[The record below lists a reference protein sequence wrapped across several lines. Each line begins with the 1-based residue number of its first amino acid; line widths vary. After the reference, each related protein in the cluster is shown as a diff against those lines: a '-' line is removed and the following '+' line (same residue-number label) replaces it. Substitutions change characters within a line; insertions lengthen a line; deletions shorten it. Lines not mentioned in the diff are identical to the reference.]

1 MPVQTRFIRRKLRLC
16 FLLFLLVFGCCTAAA
31 VTASAT
37 EAKKETTSA
46 KKKKGWYKVT
56 KKSGKVYYYYISS
69 TGKRVKGWLKLGT
82 RVYYLTPKKGYR
94 VTGTRTID
102 GKRYYFSDKGVR
114 KTGWQTIGGHRYY
127 FSKKTGY
134 ALTGLKKMGKYRYC
148 FSDKGVLL
156 YGWQKVKGK
165 YYYADASGH
174 LVKGLQVIDG
184 ETYYFGTTTGAMKT
198 GTHKI
203 SGTKYYFNTNGTM
216 LRSGYTPSG
225 DYAYTDGKFLH
236 KSTLKKL
243 LKTAL
248 GPVGTT
254 LYVWGGGWGLN
265 DSSSGEDAVTMGV
278 SPQWKSF
285 FAQYGSGYD
294 YTQTRYQT
302 RDGLDCSGYVGWT
315 LYNTFNTSSGN
326 AGFVMLAENMASTY
340 ASYGWGEYTS
350 AGSFSDYRAGDIMS
364 LASGHVYIT
373 VGQCSD
379 GSVVLL
385 HSSPPGVMITG
396 TYTPSGSKISEA
408 NALSV
413 KYMKKY
419 YPEFYN
425 KFSSKLIRNTSYL
438 TSYSRMRWY
447 LSGKCVMADPDNFAG
462 KNAKQVLRSILGA

>member
-1 MPVQTRFIRRKLRLC
+1 M
-16 FLLFLLVFGCCTAAA
+16 
-31 VTASAT
+31 
-37 EAKKETTSA
+37 
-46 KKKKGWYKVT
+46 
-56 KKSGKVYYYYISS
+56 
-69 TGKRVKGWLKLGT
+69 
-82 RVYYLTPKKGYR
+82 
-94 VTGTRTID
+94 
-102 GKRYYFSDKGVR
+102 
-114 KTGWQTIGGHRYY
+114 
-127 FSKKTGY
+127 
-134 ALTGLKKMGKYRYC
+134 
-148 FSDKGVLL
+148 
-156 YGWQKVKGK
+156 
-165 YYYADASGH
+165 
-174 LVKGLQVIDG
+174 
-184 ETYYFGTTTGAMKT
+184 MKT
-198 GTHKI
+198 GNVKI
-203 SGTKYYFNTNGTM
+203 GGIKYYFNKNGTM
-216 LRSGYTPSG
+216 LRGGYTPSG
-225 DYAYTDGKFLH
+225 EYAYTDGKFLH

-248 GPVGTT
+248 QPVGTT

-265 DSSSGEDAVTMGV
+265 DTSSGEDAVTMGV

-285 FAQYGSGYD
+285 FNQYGSGYD

-340 ASYGWGEYTS
+340 AGYGWGEYTS
-350 AGSFSDYRAGDIMS
+350 AGAFSDFRPGDIMS

-373 VGQCSD
+373 LGQCSD

-425 KFSSKLIRNTSYL
+425 KFSEKLIRNTSYL
-438 TSYSRMRWY
+438 NSYSRMRWY
-447 LSGKCVMADPDNFAG
+447 LSGKCVMSDPEGFAR
-462 KNAKQVLRSILGA
+462 KNAKQVLRSLLGS